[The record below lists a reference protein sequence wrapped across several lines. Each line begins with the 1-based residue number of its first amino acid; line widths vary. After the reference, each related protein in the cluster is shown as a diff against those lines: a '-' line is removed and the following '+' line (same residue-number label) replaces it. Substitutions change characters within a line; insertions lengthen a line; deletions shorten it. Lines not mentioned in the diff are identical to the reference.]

1 MELSFNSIY
10 KIMKNN
16 EISDAYIGL
25 LKDNIN
31 DVPREKII
39 KLLSL
44 AALLIDREELEYKKL
59 AYYVILKYSILTSDY
74 SPLYEI
80 SYKLFNIPIIELL
93 DRMNQIENE
102 ESLIE
107 DIFDILK
114 ENFKENNNYYTGK
127 QKKLK
132 YDFFKEDTETAVVA
146 PTSFGKTELIKE
158 YILKNYLDKNICV
171 ILPSKAMINQLRLDI
186 LEMFKDRQE
195 KPRIITHYD
204 ININKDK
211 RKIFIFT
218 QERLFK
224 FIYDKKID
232 ITIDTL
238 LIDEAHNLFEKDSR
252 NKLLARLI
260 ILLKNRNKDIII
272 KYFSPVIEDY
282 TNINFKYLKQ
292 KYIIS
297 KALIIKP
304 VIKVEEISY
313 ITFMDKEKRIYD
325 QFFNQFIPTTNTYPN
340 EYDYLLKEGKNKN
353 IVYLNK
359 PRECVEKA
367 FELAEYQ
374 KEKKS
379 LDNISNELKKF
390 IHKDYDLAKLVKK
403 GIIYHNGIVP
413 ENVRLYLEDVIRKD
427 FNNNI
432 KYVFAT
438 STLLEGVN
446 MPFDNMFIMDI
457 YKGNGNMSFQ
467 DLKNLI
473 GRVNRY
479 SIIFNKNNIDIRKL
493 LPKIHFIKTKDKERN
508 NFEDFIKNNLK
519 IDSRSKNREDILE
532 NPLLSKVLD
541 EDENEKFIIKNLENE
556 IKNNDEINT
565 EIGEYCLE
573 NNITDFGIKRNEDT
587 MQKKLKNIRDS
598 GIQYNIMDL
607 VYKLFIEDIE
617 YIENDFELL
626 RLKNEKARAFYNM
639 FVDWK
644 RSNLTYNEM
653 INNMMKYWND
663 TKLNYLY
670 VGSKWG
676 ECKRLDT
683 DRIPNYVRLITK
695 TDSQKV
701 NYAIKK
707 IKIENDFIDYKLMK
721 YIEILFKVQLIDK
734 DVFNEIKYGT
744 SNDMQIYL
752 QKEGLSQELSKKIVN
767 EYQEYII
774 MDKDGGYHIDKSILQ
789 EFNENEILRTELEYF
804 L

>member
-1 MELSFNSIY
+1 M
-10 KIMKNN
+10 
-16 EISDAYIGL
+16 
-25 LKDNIN
+25 
-31 DVPREKII
+31 
-39 KLLSL
+39 
-44 AALLIDREELEYKKL
+44 
-59 AYYVILKYSILTSDY
+59 
-74 SPLYEI
+74 
-80 SYKLFNIPIIELL
+80 
-93 DRMNQIENE
+93 
-102 ESLIE
+102 
-107 DIFDILK
+107 
-114 ENFKENNNYYTGK
+114 
-127 QKKLK
+127 
-132 YDFFKEDTETAVVA
+132 
-146 PTSFGKTELIKE
+146 
-158 YILKNYLDKNICV
+158 
-171 ILPSKAMINQLRLDI
+171 
-186 LEMFKDRQE
+186 
-195 KPRIITHYD
+195 
-204 ININKDK
+204 
-211 RKIFIFT
+211 
-218 QERLFK
+218 
-224 FIYDKKID
+224 
-232 ITIDTL
+232 
-238 LIDEAHNLFEKDSR
+238 
-252 NKLLARLI
+252 
-260 ILLKNRNKDIII
+260 
-272 KYFSPVIEDY
+272 
-282 TNINFKYLKQ
+282 
-292 KYIIS
+292 
-297 KALIIKP
+297 
-304 VIKVEEISY
+304 
-313 ITFMDKEKRIYD
+313 
-325 QFFNQFIPTTNTYPN
+325 
-340 EYDYLLKEGKNKN
+340 
-353 IVYLNK
+353 
-359 PRECVEKA
+359 
-367 FELAEYQ
+367 
-374 KEKKS
+374 
-379 LDNISNELKKF
+379 
-390 IHKDYDLAKLVKK
+390 VKK

-413 ENVRLYLEDVIRKD
+413 ENVRLYLEDIIRKD

-479 SIIFNKNNIDIRKL
+479 SMIFNKNNIDIRKL

-519 IDSRSKNREDILE
+519 IDSRSKKRKDILE

-556 IKNNDEINT
+556 IKNNEEINT
-565 EIGEYCLE
+565 EIGRYCLE
-573 NNITDFGIKRNEDT
+573 NNVTDFEIKRNEDI
-587 MQKKLKNIRDS
+587 MQNKLENIRNS

-617 YIENDFELL
+617 FIENDFELL

-639 FVDWK
+639 FVNWK
-644 RSNLTYNEM
+644 GSNLTYNEM

-670 VGSKWG
+670 IGSKWG

-721 YIEILFKVQLIDK
+721 YIEILFKVQLIEK
-734 DVFNEIKYGT
+734 DIFNEIKYGT

-767 EYQEYII
+767 EYQKYII
-774 MDKDGGYHIDKSILQ
+774 MDKDGGFHIDESILE